1 MEMRLALGVGMWM
14 LDMIDPKFCCGII
27 DMVDPKFSFGMI
39 DMMIAPKFSFEKI
52 STIDLKFR
60 Y

>member
-1 MEMRLALGVGMWM
+1 M

-39 DMMIAPKFSFEKI
+39 DMMITPKFSFEKI

-60 Y
+60 YQL